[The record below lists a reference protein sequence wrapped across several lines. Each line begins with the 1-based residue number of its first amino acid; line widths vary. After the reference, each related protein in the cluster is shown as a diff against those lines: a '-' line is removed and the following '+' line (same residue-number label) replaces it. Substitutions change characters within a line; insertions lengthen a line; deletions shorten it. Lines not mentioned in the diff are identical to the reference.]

1 MNKQSGLHVMSS
13 TAVWM
18 SWSALVVL
26 LYALDLG
33 FSFAQL
39 FGLLALSGFAA
50 AAFQLVFFFLGDRAL
65 QPSFIRLTSGLL
77 ILPCVLM
84 IGLFSQPNLDYTL
97 LQLLAIACGLGGAQ
111 LFLRSMHGL
120 DDTQTSGWDL
130 AVTASVGGLG
140 ILVAQILTPL
150 LAIVPNF
157 LGASVATFTTD
168 ISTGTVLGGLR
179 PGAVL
184 TLANIGIFF
193 AGLVLVAIIRRPLS
207 QCESTPLSTPT
218 TIRRALLRN
227 PHTWLMTVLYIMSFG
242 TFVGLALSF
251 PLVLKFIFGV
261 SRHWQE
267 GQLLAVLSNDYAPQ
281 ALTYAWLGPLIGVV
295 VRPLGGWLADQYGG
309 AKVTLACAGALTL
322 VSLAAAW
329 VTRSAY
335 LSSAP
340 EAYFLLFLLIFFA
353 LFAAAS
359 IASSAICR
367 SASVLFPAHQLP
379 SALRWLSA
387 CAIAGAGYMPL
398 MWGVHSVTGTPDL
411 AFIAFA
417 GFYGLCGLLVV
428 SVYLRRH
435 SVYFNP

>member
-1 MNKQSGLHVMSS
+1 M
-13 TAVWM
+13 
-18 SWSALVVL
+18 L

-50 AAFQLVFFFLGDRAL
+50 AGFQLLFFVLGERAL
-65 QPSFIRLTSGLL
+65 LSNFIRIISGLL
-77 ILPCVLM
+77 LIPCLLSVWT
-84 IGLFSQPNLDYTL
+84 FSTPVVSYPL
-97 LQLLAIACGLGGAQ
+97 LQLLAILCGLGGAQ
-111 LFLRSMHGL
+111 LFLRSMKTQGN
-120 DDTQTSGWDL
+120 TQTPGWDL
-130 AVTASVGGLG
+130 ALTASVGGIG
-140 ILVAQILTPL
+140 IIVAQIITPL
-150 LAIVPNF
+150 VVILPNVF
-157 LGASVATFTTD
+157 VDDLVTHRTLV
-168 ISTGTVLGGLR
+168 STGTVLGGMR
-179 PGAVL
+179 PGIDL
-184 TLANIGIFF
+184 TLGHIGIFF
-193 AGLVLVAIIRRPLS
+193 GVMIVLVSLWKLPVASNSHQL
-207 QCESTPLSTPT
+207 ESAPYS
-218 TIRRALLRN
+218 RWALLRN

-251 PLVLKFIFGV
+251 PLVLTFIFGV

-267 GQLLAVLSNDYAPQ
+267 GQLVAVFSNDYAPQ

-309 AKVTLACAGALTL
+309 AKVTLVCSLALML
-322 VSLAAAW
+322 ISLAAAW
-329 VTRSAY
+329 VTGSAY
-335 LSSAP
+335 LSAAP
-340 EAYFLLFLLIFFA
+340 ERFFLLFLFIFFS

-367 SASVLFPAHQLP
+367 SASVLFPLHQLP

-398 MWGVHSVTGTPDL
+398 MWGIHSVTGTPDL
-411 AFIAFA
+411 AFVAFA
-417 GFYGLCGLLVV
+417 GFYAFCGLLVA